1 MNRALVV
8 VLLLA
13 GCTTL
18 QTVPDTELAALGG
31 KGLEQV
37 EAAQKEEAAARKALA
52 ERQAEE
58 KGALREVRISEA
70 AIQRDAA
77 ALEIA
82 QLRFEAV
89 QETHDADQM
98 LPAKGR
104 RAQAEHDLATS
115 KAERSFRRAAYDHAQ
130 ARSAE
135 ADAAVRVAVATGERA
150 KLEALYA
157 GRDPLSPDQLKRR
170 TAFEEQLARAKGWL
184 AEQGARVRGAKGE
197 MDSAEASWKALAA
210 RKPAGS

>member
-1 MNRALVV
+1 MNRTLFAA
-8 VLLLA
+8 VLLA
-13 GCTTL
+13 VGCTSL

-37 EAAQKEEAAARKALA
+37 EAAQKEEAAARQALA
-52 ERQAEE
+52 ERRAEE
-58 KGALREVRISEA
+58 KAALREVRISEA
-70 AIQRDAA
+70 AIERDEA
-77 ALEIA
+77 ALTVA
-82 QLRFEAV
+82 QLRFEAI

-115 KAERSFRRAAYDHAQ
+115 KAERTFRQSAYEHARARA
-130 ARSAE
+130 AE
-135 ADAAVRVAVATGERA
+135 ADAAVRVAVASGERA

-170 TAFEEQLARAKGWL
+170 TAFEEQLAKAKGAL
-184 AEQGARVRGAKGE
+184 AEEGARVSRTKGE
-197 MDSAEASWKALAA
+197 MESAEASWKALAA
-210 RKPAGS
+210 QKP

>member
-1 MNRALVV
+1 MNRTLFAA
-8 VLLLA
+8 VLLA
-13 GCTTL
+13 VGCTSL

-37 EAAQKEEAAARKALA
+37 EAAQKEEAAARQALA
-52 ERQAEE
+52 ERRAEE
-58 KGALREVRISEA
+58 KAALREVRISEA
-70 AIQRDAA
+70 AIERDDAA
-77 ALEIA
+77 LTVA
-82 QLRFEAV
+82 QLRFEAI

-115 KAERSFRRAAYDHAQ
+115 KAERTFRQSAYEHARASA
-130 ARSAE
+130 AE
-135 ADAAVRVAVATGERA
+135 ADAAVRVAVASGERA

-170 TAFEEQLARAKGWL
+170 TAFEEQLAKAKGAL
-184 AEQGARVRGAKGE
+184 AEAGARVGRTKGD
-197 MDSAEASWKALAA
+197 MDSAESSWKALAA
-210 RKPAGS
+210 QKP